1 MECKKM
7 SDVNNT
13 DSFSGTGKDSG
24 GITAAKNG
32 FVEQD
37 KQVGDTILDFWTR
50 YSFVVIFIAIFITF
64 VLVSKN
70 LTWTGIMLI
79 LRQSAVIGIIGF
91 GMALV
96 ILVGDIDLSVGSGL
110 VLFSGLA
117 VLSYNSTGSIFIT
130 LLTALGLGLTGGLF
144 NGLLVGIAKMPP
156 FIVTLATMLIFRS
169 MALYISDSKLYEL
182 NSAAASFSTFHYVF
196 GNSSV
201 LTMPIVGMMFLL
213 VAGIITYMCT
223 STKFGKQIYALGSNA
238 KAARLAGI
246 KTDWVKVILFVICG
260 LLVGFASFI
269 NVAMNRNV
277 SPATTGV
284 SFEMYAIAGIVL
296 GGISMSGGKGHVV
309 GIIFGTLSFTMVSRI
324 IDAFELSTTVNNTV
338 KGIIL
343 LLAIAL
349 QMIKKRSKD

>member
-1 MECKKM
+1 MEYKM
-7 SDVNNT
+7 SDNT
-13 DSFSGTGKDSG
+13 AQFTIVSRKETM
-24 GITAAKNG
+24 
-32 FVEQD
+32 
-37 KQVGDTILDFWTR
+37 GDRILGLWSR
-50 YSFVVIFIAIFITF
+50 YSYVVIFIAIFITF
-64 VLVSKN
+64 VVVSKN
-70 LTWTGIMLI
+70 LTWPGIMLI

-110 VLFSGLA
+110 VLISGLTVMA
-117 VLSYNSTGSIFIT
+117 YNATNNVFIT
-130 LLTALGLGLTGGLF
+130 LLTSLGLGIAAGFF
-144 NGLLVGIAKMPP
+144 NGLLVGIVKMPP

-169 MALYISDSKLYEL
+169 LALYISDSKLYEL
-182 NSAAASFSTFHYVF
+182 RSSLSSFSAFHYGF

-201 LTMPIVGMMFLL
+201 LTIPIVGAMFLL
-213 VAGIITYMCT
+213 VAGLTIYMCT
-223 STKFGKQIYALGSNA
+223 STKFGKKIYALGSNA

-246 KTDWVKVILFVICG
+246 NTEWLKVALFVICG

-269 NVAMNRNV
+269 NVAMNRSV

-296 GGISMSGGKGHVV
+296 GGISMAGGKGHVA
-309 GIIFGTLSFTMVSRI
+309 GIIFGTMSFTMVSRI

-349 QMIKKRSKD
+349 QMIKKPSKE